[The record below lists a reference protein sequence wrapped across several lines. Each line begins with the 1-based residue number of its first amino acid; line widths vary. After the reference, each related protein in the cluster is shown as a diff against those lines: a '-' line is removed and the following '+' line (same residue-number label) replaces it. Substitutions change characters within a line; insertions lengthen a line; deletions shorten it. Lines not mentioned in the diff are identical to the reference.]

1 MRREMAQGEN
11 PMVKRPL
18 TGIVSIGFGLMLG
31 GPIAAQDVDP
41 ADMGAIVQ
49 SLEREIHEILEE
61 TGIPAI
67 SIALVRDGDIAWAG
81 AYGFA
86 NVGARVPA
94 STGTYFSTGSTF
106 KFVTATAIMQL
117 VEKGELSLD
126 MTLNRFVGSNLAV
139 EGADEVT
146 FRHMLSHHSGLDG
159 PIGTV
164 PLWSRLAP
172 RTPLE
177 LLETTTR
184 VGPAGQDYQYCNVC
198 YGILAWVIEKAS
210 GQTYDEYVAQ
220 NILQPLGIEIE
231 TPSIPAPATVEHLAL
246 PYRLEDDKVVPLQQV
261 RYDVFSAGDIYLT
274 AEDMARFLAAQ
285 LNGGV
290 FRGQRILAE
299 ASIREMHRRQFGGE
313 RYGLGTLVTEYEG
326 RVFLQHGGAIPGFNA
341 TFVGEPKTRTGVFV
355 MSNLHSSLEA
365 IGPLAKLAMELLGVA
380 PSSNTATPARAA
392 MGGPRPNRP
401 DEVGFGRRLW
411 L

>member
-365 IGPLAKLAMELLGVA
+365 IGPLAKLAMELLGV
-380 PSSNTATPARAA
+380 
-392 MGGPRPNRP
+392 M
-401 DEVGFGRRLW
+401 
-411 L
+411 

>member
-1 MRREMAQGEN
+1 
-11 PMVKRPL
+11 MVKRPL
-18 TGIVSIGFGLMLG
+18 TRVVSIGLGLVLG
-31 GPIAAQDVDP
+31 GPIAAQDVNQ

-49 SLEREIHEILEE
+49 RLEREIHEILEE

-67 SIALVRDGDIAWAG
+67 SIALVRDGDIAWTG
-81 AYGFA
+81 AFGFA

-126 MTLNRFVGSNLAV
+126 MTLNRFVGPNLAV

-184 VGPAGQDYQYCNVC
+184 VGPVGKDYQYCNVC
-198 YGILAWVIEKAS
+198 YGILAWVVEKAS

-246 PYRLEDDKVVPLQQV
+246 PYRLEDDKVVPIQQV

-290 FRGQRILAE
+290 FRGQRILTE
-299 ASIREMHRRQFGGE
+299 ASTHEMQRRQFGGE

-326 RVFLQHGGAIPGFNA
+326 RVYLQHGGAIPGFNA
-341 TFVGEPKTRTGVFV
+341 TFVGEPETRTGVVV
-355 MSNLHSSLEA
+355 MSNLHSSLDA
-365 IGPLAKLAMELLGVA
+365 IGPLAKLAMELLGG
-380 PSSNTATPARAA
+380 
-392 MGGPRPNRP
+392 M
-401 DEVGFGRRLW
+401 
-411 L
+411 